1 MSYKFYYGN
10 ISLSK
15 LYLPRNN
22 WDGAKS
28 ILAVL
33 KSIKRVGLKKPFIVK
48 KNYNEF
54 EILLGGAR
62 YWALRKLKYKTAPCV
77 IISDKKI
84 QEYKKIKN
92 YEELLKIAK
101 VKNCNYINT
110 YKRLLKIAKVKKL
123 WYLEDRLYYEG

>member
-62 YWALRKLKYKTAPCV
+62 YWALRKLKYKKVPCI
-77 IISDKKI
+77 IISDS
-84 QEYKKIKN
+84 
-92 YEELLKIAK
+92 K

-110 YKRLLKIAKVKKL
+110 YKKLLKIAKVKKL
-123 WYLEDRLYYEG
+123 WYLNGKLHYEG